1 MTETAERST
10 GATNEQAPEPDT
22 DDASSALPSD
32 RLKQAA
38 EALVRAL
45 SDKAVGAAVD
55 RVEGLTGKLTDVAES
70 GGEGLSGLLGGG
82 GGDGGGDAGGG
93 LTGALKSGASTI
105 KDKVTGALGMGGG
118 DEDDPDGGDGDG
130 GGDGGGGGSGGGR
143 GKFKFMNIFEAQDV
157 GVPLRVAYDQWT
169 QFADFPSFM
178 KKVETVNQESDEKSV
193 WTAKVFWSRRSWDTT
208 IREQIADSHIIWV
221 SSGAKGHADGIV
233 TFSELA
239 PNLTRIV
246 LILEYYP
253 QGFFEKTGNLWRAVG
268 RRARLEFKHFC
279 RHVMMDTLINR
290 DELEGWRGE
299 IRDSEVV
306 KTHEEAMEEEQAAAE
321 DSEDEFDDDLE
332 DEDGLDAEDEA
343 LADDEDEPAAEGE
356 PTDDELE
363 DAEASDDVED
373 ADDELE
379 DVDAEDTAESEDVDS
394 DDVAEDTAELDGA
407 QDVGDAEASEDQ
419 PDEDTAAAESEP
431 EPRPKRP
438 RRRQRTSA

>member
-10 GATNEQAPEPDT
+10 DTTDDQDT
-22 DDASSALPSD
+22 DTSSALPSD

-38 EALVRAL
+38 ETLLRAL
-45 SDKAVGAAVD
+45 GDRAVSSAVD
-55 RVEGLTGKLTDVAES
+55 RVEGLTGRLSDVAES

-82 GGDGGGDAGGG
+82 GGGDSSDGGGG
-93 LTGALKSGASTI
+93 LTGALKSGASSI
-105 KDKVTGALGMGGG
+105 KDKVTGALGMGSDDDDDAEG
-118 DEDDPDGGDGDG
+118 D
-130 GGDGGGGGSGGGR
+130 
-143 GKFKFMNIFEAQDV
+143 
-157 GVPLRVAYDQWT
+157 AYDQWT

-178 KKVETVNQESDEKSV
+178 KKVETVNQEADEKST

-208 IREQIADSHIIWV
+208 IREQIPDSHILWV

-306 KTHEEAMEEEQAAAE
+306 KTHEEAMEEEQAAADE
-321 DSEDEFDDDLE
+321 DGFEDEDDLDADDEAAEDTDEDDSEDL
-332 DEDGLDAEDEA
+332 
-343 LADDEDEPAAEGE
+343 EDEPAAE
-356 PTDDELE
+356 
-363 DAEASDDVED
+363 DDV

-379 DVDAEDTAESEDVDS
+379 DDADEDLDAEDTDTEDTDDVEDDAAVDEADDGEDS
-394 DDVAEDTAELDGA
+394 DD
-407 QDVGDAEASEDQ
+407 GDAADASEDQ
-419 PDEDTAAAESEP
+419 QDAPEEDEP
-431 EPRPKRP
+431 EPAPRRP
-438 RRRQRTSA
+438 RRRQRTPA